1 MSKVLSGTAVPRHFV
16 FVLEDGTFVVQW
28 DETRIQ
34 ELLTG
39 NYKYF
44 DEQDFG
50 HQINDYELNQL
61 KAAGRVEAY
70 NRNYVWLFALP
81 ERQRFTNVKTQER
94 TSNRVRSYYINT
106 TLPTDDLP
114 VVESTLAEIGLSD
127 EFTAYGKG
135 NLIAVM
141 GKEHIPF
148 SQLRDAENAQKKLL
162 TRAPELFQH
171 SAVAFIEITR
181 LEAEA
186 APASESVLEVS
197 DLAALIASQTDT
209 SVTKDKRVVLVG
221 LNEPEHTQ
229 IHTLLKDM
237 KLDIRK
243 AASAADAIKLLEDCD
258 PNMLVMDLQLSDMH
272 GWEMLGK
279 IKEVDFLRG
288 LPVVVIAPNS
298 ATTNDQAF
306 ALTVAK
312 VDVYLTMPVSMAR
325 LRQSLWMT
333 LKVHHAETPG
343 ESSSDTLDET
353 LEAPPHE
360 TPRTPQ
366 GDLHDEPHSDEQDT
380 FNTETA

>member
-1 MSKVLSGTAVPRHFV
+1 MSKVHSGSAVPRHFV

-44 DEQDFG
+44 DENDFG

-61 KAAGRVEAY
+61 KAAGRVEDY
-70 NRNYVWLFALP
+70 NRNYIWLYALP
-81 ERQRFTNVKTQER
+81 ERQRFTNIKTQER
-94 TSNRVRSYYINT
+94 SGNRVRSYYINT
-106 TLPTDDLP
+106 TLPTNDLP
-114 VVESTLAEIGLSD
+114 VIESKLAEIGLAD
-127 EFTAYGKG
+127 EFTAFGKG

-141 GKEHIPF
+141 GKEQVPF

-162 TRAPELFQH
+162 SRAPDLFEH

-197 DLAALIASQTDT
+197 DLATLIASQTDT
-209 SVTKDKRVVLVG
+209 SITQDKRVVLAG
-221 LNEPEHTQ
+221 LNAPEYSQ
-229 IHTLLKDM
+229 IHSLLKDM
-237 KLDIRK
+237 KLDTRK
-243 AASAADAIKLLEDCD
+243 VESAADAIKILEDCD
-258 PNMLVMDLQLSDMH
+258 PNLLVMGLQLSDMH

-279 IKEVDFLRG
+279 IKEVDFLRT
-288 LPVVVIAPNS
+288 LPVVVIAPSS
-298 ATTNDQAF
+298 ATSNDQAF

-312 VDVYLTMPVSMAR
+312 VDVYLTLPVSMSR

-333 LKVHHAETPG
+333 LKAHHIEPLDEPQSGVHDELTQDPLA
-343 ESSSDTLDET
+343 SLSDASSD
-353 LEAPPHE
+353 
-360 TPRTPQ
+360 
-366 GDLHDEPHSDEQDT
+366 DLHDETQNDEQDT
-380 FNTETA
+380 LDTETA